1 MIILID
7 HQTMRTMGNFD
18 STTLLKI
25 INEKSGEKLSNRND
39 STVPWL
45 MEKATRQHFYQL
57 KKTKITNSRR
67 NQNCESP
74 VN

>member
-7 HQTMRTMGNFD
+7 HQTMKTRGNFD

-25 INEKSGEKLSNRND
+25 INEKSGEYLSNRNENR
-39 STVPWL
+39 VPRL
-45 MEKATRQHFYQL
+45 MEKATKQHFYQM

-67 NQNCESP
+67 N
-74 VN
+74 